1 MISKQQVS
9 AVIDLWKDVL
19 KVSDVELDRG
29 FADLGGTSLAA
40 NQFVARL
47 GTQFGIKVPV
57 IRVFEY
63 PTLRL
68 LLRFLV
74 EGAVAPVAK
83 PAAATAKSR
92 AAKPSKL
99 IRENHDVA
107 IIGMA
112 CRFPGARNLEEFWK
126 NLLDG
131 RDTITILDDNTL
143 SPEVPA
149 EMRSDPRYVRAAGLI
164 DDPYGLDAEFFAIN
178 PAEAKLIDPQQRVLL
193 EVSWHAL
200 EHAGE
205 APGRMTERVAV
216 YAGTEDNSYYRTD
229 IVPFPAA
236 ERRAGRFSIMTGNEK
251 DYVAMRIAHKLNLK
265 GPAVSVHTACST
277 SLVAVIMACKSL
289 RMHECDMALAGG
301 SSVHF
306 PTPEGYYFQEGG
318 VFSSDGHCRPFD
330 KSAEGTNFTDGAGVV
345 VLKRVEDAIRDG
357 NTIFAVIK
365 GGAINSDGGDKGS
378 FSAPSVNGQAS
389 CIRDAL
395 ADAGVDAGTLQFL
408 EAHGTATPIGDPIEM
423 EGLRQAFA
431 TRADPTRLQY
441 CGLGSVKSNIGHTT
455 AAAGVA
461 SLIKTA
467 MALRHTVIPGT
478 VHFESPNPGL
488 EIENS
493 PFYVVA
499 NTMDWPRGEPLRR
512 AGISSFGIGGTNSHV
527 IVEEAPPV
535 ALSDDAGPE
544 RPFELWPVSAKSIAQ
559 RDQLLQSLSAERY
572 WPRDV
577 AHTLQTGRA
586 RFPYRG
592 ARVRLNQLQD
602 DDLLIQPQQFAIEDA
617 KAVFMFPGQGAQ
629 YIGMG
634 RSLYE
639 SIPEFRAT
647 FSRCCE
653 LLSAEMGL
661 DFKAFIFDDAN
672 LETLENTRYTQ
683 PALFA
688 IEVSLGRML
697 LDFGLQPAYM
707 IGHSIGEFVAAHL
720 AGVFSLEDA
729 VRLIAAR
736 GRLMAD
742 LPRGRMLSAR
752 GAVAA
757 VVAAAGETV
766 DVASINGPV
775 HSVLAGDF
783 EQIARVQARLEAAN
797 IPCRPLHTSHAFHSA
812 MMQPVVAPFLEIVRS
827 VKLSPPQMTIVST
840 VTGEVM
846 TAADATNP
854 EYWAG
859 HLRATVKFSPAVFK
873 ALELG
878 ANVFLECGPR
888 TTLSSL
894 AVQHFASDGNAA
906 SNRIAVS
913 MLADSPAPA
922 VEIGGVGSA
931 LARLWCAGIE
941 LPWEKIWAA
950 GRKVPLVTAYPFTHK
965 QFRFSAGRQPE
976 IATAASRGVVPHSAA
991 TPTLAA
997 PAAAA
1002 HSAAAL
1008 SGATANGA
1016 LNGAAGHA
1024 APAQDEKAALVAQ
1037 LGQLFGEY
1045 SGLSIQSS
1053 QSTFVELGF
1062 DSLLLM
1068 QIGVQIGKLF
1078 GVSVALR
1085 DLMQR
1090 LNTLPELAG
1099 HILSVAAPDKLQHL
1113 RAAAPPAAPAAA
1125 AAAAAAAPAPAAVH
1139 AHASAPMVNGTAIQS
1154 AASASQALTLAAD
1167 DAQSIRT
1174 QLQILQALV
1183 AQHQRHLE
1191 QLAPG
1196 MVAPGMAA
1204 AGNGAGPSH
1213 GKTPLLR
1220 AYRAQPP
1227 AAGAFRAN
1235 VGNGQE
1241 WVAYDAASRRYELI
1255 ER

>member
-1 MISKQQVS
+1 MISKEQVS

-47 GTQFGIKVPV
+47 GQQFGIKVPV

-74 EGAVAPVAK
+74 EGAVAPAAK
-83 PAAATAKSR
+83 ASAAASKSR
-92 AAKPSKL
+92 APKPSKL

-193 EVSWHAL
+193 EVAWHAL

-216 YAGTEDNSYYRTD
+216 YAGTEDNSYYRAD

-236 ERRAGRFSIMTGNEK
+236 ERRAGRFSVMTGNEK

-301 SSVHF
+301 ASVHF
-306 PTPEGYYFQEGG
+306 PTPEGYYYQEGG

-330 KSAEGTNFTDGAGVV
+330 KSAQGTNFTDGAGLV

-365 GGAINSDGGDKGS
+365 GGAINSDGGDRSS
-378 FSAPSVNGQAS
+378 FSAPSVNGQAA

-395 ADAGVDAGTLQFL
+395 TDAGVDAGTLQFL
-408 EAHGTATPIGDPIEM
+408 EAHGTATPIGDPIEI

-499 NTMDWPRGEPLRR
+499 KTMDWPRGEPLRR
-512 AGISSFGIGGTNSHV
+512 AGISSFGIGGTNSHL
-527 IVEEAPPV
+527 IVEEAPPQPIGD
-535 ALSDDAGPE
+535 AAGPE
-544 RPFELWPVSAKSIAQ
+544 RPFELWPVSAKSVAQ
-559 RDQLLQSLSAERY
+559 RDQLLQSLSMERY

-592 ARVRLNQLQD
+592 ARVRLNQLPD
-602 DDLLIQPQQFAIEDA
+602 DDLLVQPQQAALEEA
-617 KAVFMFPGQGAQ
+617 TAVFMFPGQGAQ

-653 LLSAEMGL
+653 LLSAELGL
-661 DFKAFIFDDAN
+661 DFRTFIFDDAN
-672 LETLENTRYTQ
+672 VETLENTRFTQ

-707 IGHSIGEFVAAHL
+707 IGHSIGEFAAAHL

-736 GRLMAD
+736 GRLMAE

-757 VVAAAGETV
+757 VVAAAGEAV

-783 EQIARVQARLEAAN
+783 EQIARVQARLEAAD

-812 MMQPVVAPFLEIVRS
+812 MMQPVVAPFLDIVRG
-827 VKLSPPQMTIVST
+827 VKLSAPQMAIIST

-878 ANVFLECGPR
+878 GNVFLECGPR

-894 AVQHFASDGNAA
+894 AVQHFASAGKTAND
-906 SNRIAVS
+906 RVAVS
-913 MLADSPAPA
+913 MLGDSPAPA

-941 LPWEKIWAA
+941 LPWERIWAA

-965 QFRFSAGRQPE
+965 QFRFSEGRQPE
-976 IATAASRGVVPHSAA
+976 LVTAAHGAAAHGAA
-991 TPTLAA
+991 TGPSGAIAA
-997 PAAAA
+997 VAAAA
-1002 HSAAAL
+1002 
-1008 SGATANGA
+1008 SGAPNGS
-1016 LNGAAGHA
+1016 AGQA
-1024 APAQDEKAALVAQ
+1024 VPGRDEKAALVAQ
-1037 LGQLFGEY
+1037 LGQLFSEY
-1045 SGLSIQSS
+1045 SGLAIQSP
-1053 QSTFVELGF
+1053 QSSFVELGF

-1099 HILSVAAPDKLQHL
+1099 HILAVAAPDKLQHL
-1113 RAAAPPAAPAAA
+1113 RAVAPAAMPVATAAAPAAVST
-1125 AAAAAAAPAPAAVH
+1125 PASASAS
-1139 AHASAPMVNGTAIQS
+1139 ASAPTSVPAING
-1154 AASASQALTLAAD
+1154 AATASQTLTLAAD
-1167 DAQSIRT
+1167 DVQSIRT

-1196 MVAPGMAA
+1196 IVA
-1204 AGNGAGPSH
+1204 AGNGAALAPPAAGAP
-1213 GKTPLLR
+1213 GGNAPLLR
-1220 AYRAQPP
+1220 AQRAQPP
-1227 AAGAFRAN
+1227 TAGAFRAN
-1235 VGNGQE
+1235 VGNTQQ
-1241 WVAYDAASRRYELI
+1241 WVSYDAATRRYELI

>member
-1 MISKQQVS
+1 
-9 AVIDLWKDVL
+9 
-19 KVSDVELDRG
+19 
-29 FADLGGTSLAA
+29 
-40 NQFVARL
+40 
-47 GTQFGIKVPV
+47 
-57 IRVFEY
+57 
-63 PTLRL
+63 
-68 LLRFLV
+68 
-74 EGAVAPVAK
+74 
-83 PAAATAKSR
+83 
-92 AAKPSKL
+92 
-99 IRENHDVA
+99 
-107 IIGMA
+107 
-112 CRFPGARNLEEFWK
+112 
-126 NLLDG
+126 
-131 RDTITILDDNTL
+131 
-143 SPEVPA
+143 
-149 EMRSDPRYVRAAGLI
+149 
-164 DDPYGLDAEFFAIN
+164 
-178 PAEAKLIDPQQRVLL
+178 
-193 EVSWHAL
+193 
-200 EHAGE
+200 
-205 APGRMTERVAV
+205 
-216 YAGTEDNSYYRTD
+216 
-229 IVPFPAA
+229 
-236 ERRAGRFSIMTGNEK
+236 
-251 DYVAMRIAHKLNLK
+251 
-265 GPAVSVHTACST
+265 
-277 SLVAVIMACKSL
+277 
-289 RMHECDMALAGG
+289 MALAGG

-330 KSAEGTNFTDGAGVV
+330 KNAEGTNFTDGAGMV

-378 FSAPSVNGQAS
+378 FSAPSVNGQAA

-395 ADAGVDAGTLQFL
+395 NDAGVDAGTLQFL

-431 TRADPTRLQY
+431 TRADPSRLQY

-478 VHFESPNPGL
+478 VHFETPNPGL

-499 NTMDWPRGEPLRR
+499 KTMDWPRGEPLRR

-527 IVEEAPPV
+527 IVEEAPPP
-535 ALSDDAGPE
+535 ALTDEAAPE
-544 RPFELWPVSAKSIAQ
+544 RPFELWPVSARTVAQ
-559 RDQLLQSLSAERY
+559 RDAQLQSLSAERY

-586 RFPYRG
+586 RFAYRG
-592 ARVRLNQLQD
+592 ARVRLNQLAD
-602 DDLLIQPQQFAIEDA
+602 DDVLVQPAQRAIDEPRS
-617 KAVFMFPGQGAQ
+617 VFMFPGQGAQ

-647 FSRCCE
+647 FSRVCE
-653 LLSAEMGL
+653 LLGEEMGL

-672 LETLENTRYTQ
+672 VETLENTRFTQ

-697 LDFGLQPAYM
+697 LDFGLKPDYM

-757 VVAAAGETV
+757 VVAAAGEPV

-812 MMQPVVAPFLEIVRS
+812 MMEPVVAPFLDIVRS
-827 VKLSPPQMTIVST
+827 VRLSAPQLTIVST

-894 AVQHFASDGNAA
+894 VVQHFASAGKSADE
-906 SNRIAVS
+906 RIAVS

-922 VEIGGVGSA
+922 VEIGGVGAA

-941 LPWEKIWAA
+941 LPWERIWAA

-965 QFRFSAGRQPE
+965 QFRFSEGRTPE
-976 IATAASRGVVPHSAA
+976 IRAAASHAVPAA
-991 TPTLAA
+991 DLAVPALAA
-997 PAAAA
+997 PVAAQAAAA
-1002 HSAAAL
+1002 MT
-1008 SGATANGA
+1008 GAANG
-1016 LNGAAGHA
+1016 A
-1024 APAQDEKAALVAQ
+1024 APAQDEKAALVTQ
-1037 LGQLFGEY
+1037 LGRLFGEY

-1053 QSTFVELGF
+1053 ESTFVELGF

-1090 LNTLPELAG
+1090 LNTLPALAA
-1099 HILSVAAPDKLQHL
+1099 HILATAAPEKLQHL
-1113 RAAAPPAAPAAA
+1113 RAAAPAAMPAALSAVAPVAAPVAVPAAPT
-1125 AAAAAAAPAPAAVH
+1125 AAPMAHGAAV
-1139 AHASAPMVNGTAIQS
+1139 ASPAM
-1154 AASASQALTLAAD
+1154 TLAFD
-1167 DAQSIRT
+1167 DAQSMRA
-1174 QLQILQALV
+1174 QLQVLQAL
-1183 AQHQRHLE
+1183 
-1191 QLAPG
+1191 
-1196 MVAPGMAA
+1196 
-1204 AGNGAGPSH
+1204 
-1213 GKTPLLR
+1213 
-1220 AYRAQPP
+1220 
-1227 AAGAFRAN
+1227 
-1235 VGNGQE
+1235 
-1241 WVAYDAASRRYELI
+1241 
-1255 ER
+1255 